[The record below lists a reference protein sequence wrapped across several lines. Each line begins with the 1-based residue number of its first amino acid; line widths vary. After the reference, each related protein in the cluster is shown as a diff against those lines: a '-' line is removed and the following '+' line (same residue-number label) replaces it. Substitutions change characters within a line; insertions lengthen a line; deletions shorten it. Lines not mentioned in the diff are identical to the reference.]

1 MIRSMNAALTYCYC
15 KIDAAFRRVFKEESG
30 AAELVATLVIVGIA
44 LALAIAF
51 RKTLIGMVTQIWDSF
66 VKNPDT
72 NPNTT
77 PSIPEFGQTGS

>member
-15 KIDAAFRRVFKEESG
+15 KIDAAFRRVFKDESG

-51 RKTLIGMVTQIWDSF
+51 RKTLIGMVTNIWDSM
-66 VKNPDT
+66 VGDKSIDT
-72 NPNTT
+72 NKT
-77 PSIPEFGQTGS
+77 PTIPKFGD